1 MITVRLEPEDR
12 EIEFTKVNT
21 VLQLLRKLSLGQS
34 SVLIIRN
41 GALLTPDR
49 RLEPGD
55 TIIVRRVTSR
65 G

>member
-21 VLQLLRKLSLGQS
+21 VLQLLRKLSLGLNS
-34 SVLIIRN
+34 ALIIRD
-41 GALLTPDR
+41 GELLTPDR

-55 TIIVRRVTSR
+55 MIIVRRVTSR